1 MDKLNK
7 EQRHRCMSAIKCKDT
22 KPELLVRKFL
32 FSRGFRYRLNH
43 PRLPGHPDIVL
54 HKYRTVIFVNGCFW
68 HGHQECKY
76 FVLPK
81 TNVEFWSAKIER
93 NRKRDVE
100 EQRQLASMGWHCI
113 TIWECQLKPRVRQ
126 QTLESLVYTLSCI
139 FLEDRKVKSYGEVE
153 EKTLMAAEL
162 KTDYC
167 GKSIKKSYQLKISVR
182 SMGNINDGFIVSF
195 WERIFRGLSYVSLFA
210 LVSFLR
216 KEYFN
221 KIVPKKVDNYRF
233 VEYWVLGN
241 LLCSVCSSL
250 VVYYSSCSWLAILL
264 SLYGIFRIFE
274 IVVYQINV
282 MLFDPY
288 RALKEKR
295 KYVIKSPTR
304 LVLLLMHNY
313 VEIVFWF
320 TTTVISFLSIDDMLK
335 NSWTYYLQMNF
346 ICITTFDTSE
356 MLHSIKQENIFLLFA
371 FLESVVG
378 FLMTVISLAR
388 FIGLLPSVKSI
399 DDI

>member
-1 MDKLNK
+1 
-7 EQRHRCMSAIKCKDT
+7 
-22 KPELLVRKFL
+22 
-32 FSRGFRYRLNH
+32 
-43 PRLPGHPDIVL
+43 
-54 HKYRTVIFVNGCFW
+54 
-68 HGHQECKY
+68 
-76 FVLPK
+76 
-81 TNVEFWSAKIER
+81 
-93 NRKRDVE
+93 
-100 EQRQLASMGWHCI
+100 
-113 TIWECQLKPRVRQ
+113 
-126 QTLESLVYTLSCI
+126 
-139 FLEDRKVKSYGEVE
+139 
-153 EKTLMAAEL
+153 
-162 KTDYC
+162 
-167 GKSIKKSYQLKISVR
+167 
-182 SMGNINDGFIVSF
+182 MGNINDGFIVSF

-221 KIVPKKVDNYRF
+221 KIIPKKVDNYKF
-233 VEYWVLGN
+233 VEYWGLGN

-250 VVYYSSCSWLAILL
+250 VVYYYSCSWLAILL

-356 MLHSIKQENIFLLFA
+356 MLHNIKQENIFLLFA